1 MPALNAPSLSNSR
14 SSHVLAAVKSLC
26 LQCFPPRMDTVPYLK
41 VRAGDLHYL
50 HFPAG
55 IDGLRPGEQ
64 FKQMTV
70 RIEEVDASAPF
81 PII

>member
-1 MPALNAPSLSNSR
+1 MPIAEQQSKFSCARGSQ
-14 SSHVLAAVKSLC
+14 V
-26 LQCFPPRMDTVPYLK
+26 T
-41 VRAGDLHYL
+41 AGDLHYL